1 MAPGQGN
8 NFAQRLEKA
17 APDNW
22 KKMLHQQ
29 SERKQRSYITISELK
44 TEVYAMKQALQSME
58 TPVSVL
64 LLQKPHS
71 PDIENKA
78 LNNTI
83 DNQLKKLTR
92 EVILTDW

>member
-1 MAPGQGN
+1 MRLFNMAAGQEY
-8 NFAQRLEKA
+8 NFAQCLEKA

-29 SERKQRSYITISELK
+29 SERKQRSHITISVLK
-44 TEVYAMKQALQSME
+44 TEVYAMKQALQRVE

-64 LLQKPHS
+64 LLQKQHS

-83 DNQLKKLTR
+83 DNQL
-92 EVILTDW
+92 